1 MLTMQHAVDLIAF
14 MALCYST
21 QIAKLTRLHNIQVK
35 RFSVHHVRT
44 SLICKLLHFYIKRII
59 FLMFMQHFIST
70 FEL

>member
-35 RFSVHHVRT
+35 RFSVHHVHHLFA
-44 SLICKLLHFYIKRII
+44 SYYI
-59 FLMFMQHFIST
+59 FILK
-70 FEL
+70 ELYF